1 MGRLDMGRLEM
12 KEVFTR
18 TKAILV
24 EVLGVE
30 EDAIT
35 PEATLIGDLGAESID
50 FLDISFR
57 IEKEF
62 GVKFPKEELDKLTA
76 VVSSARIEAIS
87 DLIQEQYNAT
97 LSPEEKD
104 NFAYLE
110 TELLIQD
117 AMERL
122 MRHRTAVVIAH
133 RLSTVE
139 RADRI
144 IVMHHGQIREVGSHR
159 ELLALG
165 GLYARLHALQRQA
178 VQGDRGRDSVLGNKL
193 IGVTK

>member
-110 TELLIQD
+110 TELLIQKLNERFNVSIGPEVTRE
-117 AMERL
+117 ASLIARKRVMEYL
-122 MRHRTAVVIAH
+122 KGLGFSGEIDESNEVIKAIEEAHPGTLQEQVVRMLSVQSLVNYIAAAQP
-133 RLSTVE
+133 V
-139 RADRI
+139 
-144 IVMHHGQIREVGSHR
+144 
-159 ELLALG
+159 
-165 GLYARLHALQRQA
+165 
-178 VQGDRGRDSVLGNKL
+178 
-193 IGVTK
+193 